1 MEESM
6 NLHIMKILEICHF
19 NENKQILFKKT
30 NLDNILHGEGEEFI
44 LKVLFGGTSIPSQY
58 YLGLDSR
65 STLTRADGMGSLST
79 LEPTTSGY
87 TRQTVNSNSF
97 SFVSN
102 QSGNYQANSPVVLFR
117 AVNGSWGPV
126 RNIFLTNQAGY
137 GGKLISSVPLGS
149 NLIVQSGEII
159 SMRIGLALSSS

>member
-1 MEESM
+1 M
-6 NLHIMKILEICHF
+6 NLHIMRVLDVSHF
-19 NENKQILFKKT
+19 DKNGKLLFNKNNI
-30 NLDNILHGEGEEFI
+30 DNILHSEGEEFI
-44 LKVLFGGTSIPSQY
+44 LKVLFGGSSVPSQY

-65 STLTRADGMGSLST
+65 STLLRADTIGNLST

-87 TRQTVNSNSF
+87 IRQTVNSNSF
-97 SFVSN
+97 SFVTN

-117 AVNGSWGPV
+117 AVSGSWGPV

-137 GGKLISSVPLGS
+137 GGKLMSSVPLGS
-149 NLIVQSGEII
+149 NLIVQDGEII

>member
-1 MEESM
+1 M
-6 NLHIMKILEICHF
+6 NLHIMKVLEFCHF
-19 NENKQILFKKT
+19 NKDGKVLFKK
-30 NLDNILHGEGEEFI
+30 NNINNILHAEGEEFI
-44 LKVLFGGTSIPSQY
+44 LKVLFGGTAIPTQY

-65 STLTRADGMGSLST
+65 SSLSRSDGIGSLST

-87 TRQTVNSNSF
+87 IRQTVNSNSF
-97 SFVSN
+97 SFVTN

-117 AVNGSWGPV
+117 AVSGSWGPV

-149 NLIVQSGEII
+149 NLIVQDGEII
-159 SMRIGLALSSS
+159 SMRIGLALASS